1 MSLQF
6 RFPATEFTEGF
17 GEVTLDNI
25 ITITK
30 TYSGNKQVQPIRHV
44 EDNTLEPIYVP
55 LGHNPISISFSGYLN
70 VTTTLSDF
78 LSIYPDYCL
87 FVNISSYSEMPVST
101 YWEVESLSVER
112 LVGYN
117 NVAKYSLSLVKQEH
131 IGVR

>member
-30 TYSGNKQVQPIRHV
+30 THSGNKQVQPIRHV

-55 LGHNPISISFSGYLN
+55 LGYNPISISFSGYLN

-117 NVAKYSLSLVKQEH
+117 NIAKYSLSLVKQEH

>member
-55 LGHNPISISFSGYLN
+55 LGYNPISVSFSGYLN

-117 NVAKYSLSLVKQEH
+117 NIAKYSLSLVNKN
-131 IGVR
+131 I

>member
-44 EDNTLEPIYVP
+44 EDNTLKPIYVP
-55 LGHNPISISFSGYLN
+55 LGYNPISVSFSGYLN

-87 FVNISSYSEMPVST
+87 FVNISSYTEMPVST

-117 NVAKYSLSLVKQEH
+117 NIAKYSLSLVKQEH

>member
-55 LGHNPISISFSGYLN
+55 LGYNPISISFSGYLN

-112 LVGYN
+112 LVGHN
-117 NVAKYSLSLVKQEH
+117 NIAKYSLSLVKQEH